1 MAPTPKPVYGP
12 SVGEPVLVG
21 YEVPSYRFSDRKTP
35 MYPNDVPVYG
45 DSYGQPGIVG
55 HYTCVSTFYTLADYE
70 LKMASVTSASTT
82 EEQDE
87 EEIRRL
93 LDISPEDW

>member
-1 MAPTPKPVYGP
+1 
-12 SVGEPVLVG
+12 
-21 YEVPSYRFSDRKTP
+21 

-70 LKMASVTSASTT
+70 LKMAMASTT

>member
-1 MAPTPKPVYGP
+1 
-12 SVGEPVLVG
+12 
-21 YEVPSYRFSDRKTP
+21 

-70 LKMASVTSASTT
+70 LKMAMASTT
-82 EEQDE
+82 QEQDE